1 MRRIACFDRR
11 VPPSRRFAA
20 LGREAYTMGMT
31 FRVVLERDPE
41 TGDYSAVCP
50 KLPGCASAGRTEE
63 EASENIREAIE
74 LYLAPGEIELPEN
87 ARLFEVK
94 VG

>member
-1 MRRIACFDRR
+1 
-11 VPPSRRFAA
+11 
-20 LGREAYTMGMT
+20 MT

-50 KLPGCASAGRTEE
+50 ELPGCASAGETEE
-63 EASENIREAIE
+63 EARANIREAIE
-74 LYLAPGEIELPEN
+74 LYLAPGEIDFPEAAKLIELI
-87 ARLFEVK
+87 